1 MKPAR
6 QRRTRIAE
14 RINSLVSAE
23 KPLRQL
29 AGNVSKIA
37 KYAID
42 EASSLSLE
50 RVEITLSRLPKK
62 LDGFRIIHLSD
73 IHHSPFTNLEHI
85 ERAVKIA
92 NRLKP
97 DMFLLTGDYVSHEK
111 KYIAPVAKVLGELT
125 AAYGSYACLGN
136 HDHWTDPVLVAK
148 KFRERGINMLVNE
161 GFRFE
166 ARETSFWLAGV
177 DDHMVGRTDLAAALK
192 GSFPDEMK
200 LLLAHNPIILRQ
212 ATRFGVDLTLSGH
225 THGGQIKMRDP
236 EKKRLPSRRLSS
248 GLHRRKESQIYITRG
263 IGTVVLPIRYQCPP
277 EISLLELRS
286 ANAERLVNAERGT
299 GNAE

>member
-1 MKPAR
+1 MKMAG
-6 QRRTRIAE
+6 QRKTRISD

-23 KPLRQL
+23 KPLRHL

-37 KYAID
+37 KTAMD

-50 RVEITLSRLPKK
+50 RVEIELKRLPKK
-62 LDGFRIIHLSD
+62 LDGFKIIHLSD

-97 DMFLLTGDYVSHEK
+97 DMFILTGDYVSHEK
-111 KYIAPVAKVLGELT
+111 KYIAPVAKVLGTLNSEFGT
-125 AAYGSYACLGN
+125 FACLGN
-136 HDHWTDPVLVAK
+136 HDHWTSPELVVR
-148 KFRERGINMLVNE
+148 KFGEVGIKMLVNE
-161 GFRFE
+161 GLRFE
-166 ARETSFWLAGV
+166 ARGGSFWICGV
-177 DDHMVGRTDLAAALK
+177 DDHMVGKADLTAALK
-192 GSFPDEMK
+192 GSYPDEMK

-212 ATRFGVDLTLSGH
+212 AARYGVDLTLSGH
-225 THGGQIKMRDP
+225 THGEQVKVRDP
-236 EKKRLPSRRLSS
+236 EKRLLPRRKLSS
-248 GLHRRKESQIYITRG
+248 GLHRRKDSQIYITRG

-286 ANAERLVNAERGT
+286 V
-299 GNAE
+299 

>member
-1 MKPAR
+1 MKPAG
-6 QRRTRIAE
+6 QRRPRISE

-23 KPLRQL
+23 KPFRQF

-37 KYAID
+37 KNAMD

-50 RVEITLSRLPKK
+50 RVEIRLARLPKK
-62 LDGFRIIHLSD
+62 LDGFKIIHLSD

-85 ERAVKIA
+85 ERTIKVA

-97 DMFLLTGDYVSHEK
+97 DMFLLTGDYVSREK
-111 KYIAPVAKVLGELT
+111 KYIAPVAKVLGKLRSEFGT
-125 AAYGSYACLGN
+125 FACLGN
-136 HDHWTDPVLVAK
+136 HDHWTDPDLVVK
-148 KFRERGINMLVNE
+148 KFEDVGIKMLVNE

-166 ARETSFWLAGV
+166 ARDASFWLCGV
-177 DDHMVGRTDLAAALK
+177 DDHMVGKTDLAGALK

-200 LLLAHNPIILRQ
+200 LLLAHNPLIFRQ
-212 ATRFGVDLTLSGH
+212 ATRYGVDLTLSGH
-225 THGGQIKMRDP
+225 THGGQVKVRDP
-236 EKKRLPSRRLSS
+236 EKRLLPRRKLSS
-248 GLHRRKESQIYITRG
+248 GLHKRKNAQIYITRG

-286 ANAERLVNAERGT
+286 ANAK
-299 GNAE
+299 